1 MSLCAFENIPPINK
15 RLHVI
20 VVRHM
25 IGKIYLSEIEV
36 EIGVIPNLLT
46 VSTFP
51 IWLVIISQKKTIWT
65 THISPMAN
73 HCTQAI
79 FLNFV
84 IITGLDT
91 GLDTKL
97 IIIA

>member
-1 MSLCAFENIPPINK
+1 MSQSHVHVNRSLYSPSKYLQFQKSMSLCAFENIPPINK

-51 IWLVIISQKKTIWT
+51 I
-65 THISPMAN
+65 
-73 HCTQAI
+73 
-79 FLNFV
+79 
-84 IITGLDT
+84 
-91 GLDTKL
+91 
-97 IIIA
+97 